1 MSKNISFYGNSF
13 ITTGD
18 KKFGTSSLRLDGSGD
33 YVEVS
38 VTNDFNFKNLNYCI
52 EAFYN
57 FSEFNSGKNT
67 LISKEDYL
75 NILL

>member
-18 KKFGTSSLRLDGSGD
+18 KKFGTSSLKLDGTGD

-52 EAFYN
+52 EAFCN
-57 FSEFNSGKNT
+57 FV
-67 LISKEDYL
+67 LH
-75 NILL
+75 LL